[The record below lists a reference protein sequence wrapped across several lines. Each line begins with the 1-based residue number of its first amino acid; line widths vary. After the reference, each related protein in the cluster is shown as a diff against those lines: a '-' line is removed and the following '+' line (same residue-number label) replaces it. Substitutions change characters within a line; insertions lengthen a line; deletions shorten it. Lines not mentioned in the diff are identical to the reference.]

1 MRCPVATQSL
11 KIVNG
16 LLAAPRIPTMD
27 PFFFEKVPAFAPRII
42 EYRWIATVLG
52 DNQRIARRNF
62 TIDWMDSVRSERLG
76 MGHDIRFA

>member
-1 MRCPVATQSL
+1 
-11 KIVNG
+11 
-16 LLAAPRIPTMD
+16 MD
-27 PFFFEKVPAFAPRII
+27 PFFLEKVPAFAPRII

-76 MGHDIRFA
+76 MGRDIRLRINPPLPFRKGRGLR